1 MARILVV
8 DDEADTDFA
17 LKKVLEENG
26 FEVESFDDPILA
38 LEHFRDNF
46 YDLLIFDIKM
56 SQMNGIELY
65 QEIRKRDHK
74 VKVCFLTASQ
84 LNLDAITNIS
94 CELDENQFIQKPI
107 GNEAL
112 VQRVNAII
120 S

>member
-1 MARILVV
+1 MVRILVV
-8 DDEADTDFA
+8 DDEADIDFA
-17 LKKVLEENG
+17 LKKVLEGNG

-65 QEIRKRDHK
+65 QRIRKIDRK
-74 VKVCFLTASQ
+74 VKVCFLTAGR
-84 LNLDAITNIS
+84 LNLEAFTLS
-94 CELDENQFIQKPI
+94 CELNENQFIQKPI
-107 GNEAL
+107 DNEEL
-112 VQRVNAII
+112 VQRVSAII